1 MDPNV
6 WGSHAWIFLHSIT
19 YNYPDNP
26 SVNDIN
32 NHYNFFRLLKDVLPC
47 NTCRYHYKQNLEK
60 FPLSSDILSSKQN
73 LIKWLFKIH
82 NSINKMNNKPE
93 ITLEEM
99 NMIYNNLYTKNANK
113 KIGGSRST
121 IMDKLFIYILAI
133 AIIVLSIIFIKKF
146 IKNNRLT

>member
-6 WGSHAWIFLHSIT
+6 WGGHAWVFLHSIT

-32 NHYNFFRLLKDVLPC
+32 NHYNFFKLLKDVLPC
-47 NTCRYHYKQNLEK
+47 NTCRFHYEQNLEK
-60 FPLSSDILSSKQN
+60 FPLSSDILSSRQN

-99 NMIYNNLYTKNANK
+99 NRIYGNLYNNNINK
-113 KIGGSRST
+113 KTNNLKSCT
-121 IMDKLFIYILAI
+121 MDKLFIYTLAI
-133 AIIVLSIIFIKKF
+133 AIIVLSIIFIKK
-146 IKNNRLT
+146 IYKK